1 MIGSITG
8 VQPKQENQI
17 PMCSVCL
24 ENIVPPT
31 KPTDA
36 KIRALAC
43 GHPFHEPCIEPWKKS
58 HNNCPICRQVI
69 DLTRIVKERGVVD
82 PNQRQAPHP
91 IVQILKW
98 ELGLVIICASV
109 WRIMFLA
116 NKGNYEVATPSSFFL
131 PFAGI
136 VAGSVVSKLYFPLSG
151 LFR

>member
-31 KPTDA
+31 KPTDT

-43 GHPFHEPCIEPWKKS
+43 GHPFHEPCIDPWEKS
-58 HNNCPICRQVI
+58 HNNCPTCRQVI
-69 DLTRIVKERGVVD
+69 DLTRIVRRGGVVY
-82 PNQRQAPHP
+82 PNQRQAPNGEYEL
-91 IVQILKW
+91 LKF
-98 ELGLVIICASV
+98 EIGLVLLCAGV
-109 WRIMFLA
+109 ARFIFLLD
-116 NKGNYEVATPSSFFL
+116 KKNYEVATPSSFFL

-136 VAGSVVSKLYFPLSG
+136 SAGSVISMFYLSKLL
-151 LFR
+151 L